1 MSAIVIFQLKIKR
14 RKAHIAILVENFN
27 IEIENIQRYEY
38 LVTYLMQ
45 PERVTKYTYHYNKAY
60 KNASRMFEVV
70 QKRKGAQPIE
80 YDIQNMTLHK
90 KQDLKNIPGLE
101 IKDNFIYRAQA
112 EQTQAEQTQAE
123 QTQAEQEQAK
133 EQTEKQ
139 IYEEIEKKEE
149 LQRAFERD
157 WNRLMAA
164 ANQDMERALA
174 KSKKVN

>member
-14 RKAHIAILVENFN
+14 RKAHIAILIENFN

-38 LVTYLMQ
+38 LVSYLMQ

-101 IKDNFIYRAQA
+101 IKDNFIYRTPVEQEQAQA
-112 EQTQAEQTQAE
+112 EQTQT
-123 QTQAEQEQAK
+123 K

-139 IYEEIEKKEE
+139 IYEEIQKKEE

>member
-112 EQTQAEQTQAE
+112 EQQQEQQQTQ
-123 QTQAEQEQAK
+123 TK

-157 WNRLMAA
+157 WNQLMAT

>member
-38 LVTYLMQ
+38 LVSYLMQ
-45 PERVTKYTYHYNKAY
+45 PERVTKYTYDYNKAY
-60 KNASRMFEVV
+60 KNANRMFDVV

-112 EQTQAEQTQAE
+112 EQAQVEQKK
-123 QTQAEQEQAK
+123 EQAK

-139 IYEEIEKKEE
+139 IYEEIQKKEE

-157 WNRLMAA
+157 WNRLIAA
-164 ANQDMERALA
+164 ANKDMERALA

>member
-38 LVTYLMQ
+38 LVSYLMQ
-45 PERVTKYTYHYNKAY
+45 PERVTKYTYDYNKAY
-60 KNASRMFEVV
+60 KNANRMFDVV

-112 EQTQAEQTQAE
+112 EQEQEQEQTQ
-123 QTQAEQEQAK
+123 TK

-139 IYEEIEKKEE
+139 IYEEIQKKEE

-157 WNRLMAA
+157 WNRLIAA
-164 ANQDMERALA
+164 ANKDMERALA

>member
-38 LVTYLMQ
+38 LVSYLMQ
-45 PERVTKYTYHYNKAY
+45 PERVTKYTYDYNKAY

-112 EQTQAEQTQAE
+112 EQAQAEQK
-123 QTQAEQEQAK
+123 QTQAQTK

-139 IYEEIEKKEE
+139 IYEEIQKKEE

-164 ANQDMERALA
+164 ANQDMERVLA

>member
-45 PERVTKYTYHYNKAY
+45 PERVTKYTYDYNKAY
-60 KNASRMFEVV
+60 KNANRMFEVV

-101 IKDNFIYRAQA
+101 IKDNFIYRTPA
-112 EQTQAEQTQAE
+112 EQAQVEQKQ
-123 QTQAEQEQAK
+123 EQEQTK

-139 IYEEIEKKEE
+139 IYEEIQKKEE

>member
-45 PERVTKYTYHYNKAY
+45 PERVTKYTYDYNKAY

-101 IKDNFIYRAQA
+101 IKDNFIYR
-112 EQTQAEQTQAE
+112 TPV
-123 QTQAEQEQAK
+123 EQEQEQ

-139 IYEEIEKKEE
+139 IYEEIQKKEE

-164 ANQDMERALA
+164 ANKDMERALA

>member
-38 LVTYLMQ
+38 LVSYLMQ

-112 EQTQAEQTQAE
+112 EQAQV
-123 QTQAEQEQAK
+123 EQAQTK

-139 IYEEIEKKEE
+139 IYEEIQKKEE

>member
-45 PERVTKYTYHYNKAY
+45 PERVTKYTYDYNKAY
-60 KNASRMFEVV
+60 KNANRMFEVV

-112 EQTQAEQTQAE
+112 EQTQAEQE

-164 ANQDMERALA
+164 ANEDMERALA

>member
-1 MSAIVIFQLKIKR
+1 MSAIVIFQFKIKR
-14 RKAHIAILVENFN
+14 RKAHIAILIENFN

-38 LVTYLMQ
+38 LVSYLMQ
-45 PERVTKYTYHYNKAY
+45 PERVTKYTYDYNKAY
-60 KNASRMFEVV
+60 KNANRMFDVV

-80 YDIQNMTLHK
+80 YEIQNMTLHK

-101 IKDNFIYRAQA
+101 IKDNFIYRTPA
-112 EQTQAEQTQAE
+112 EQKQQQAQEQTD
-123 QTQAEQEQAK
+123 
-133 EQTEKQ
+133 KQ
-139 IYEEIEKKEE
+139 IYEEIQKKEE

>member
-1 MSAIVIFQLKIKR
+1 MSAIVIFQFKIKR
-14 RKAHIAILVENFN
+14 RKAHIAILIENFN

-38 LVTYLMQ
+38 LVSYLMQ
-45 PERVTKYTYHYNKAY
+45 PERVTKYTYDYNKAY
-60 KNASRMFEVV
+60 KNANRMFDVV

-123 QTQAEQEQAK
+123 KEQEQEQAK

-139 IYEEIEKKEE
+139 IYEEIQKKEE

-164 ANQDMERALA
+164 ANEDMERALA

>member
-45 PERVTKYTYHYNKAY
+45 PERVTKYTYDYNKAY
-60 KNASRMFEVV
+60 KNANRMFEVV

-112 EQTQAEQTQAE
+112 EQA
-123 QTQAEQEQAK
+123 QAEQEQEQEQTK

>member
-45 PERVTKYTYHYNKAY
+45 PERVTKYTYDYNKAY
-60 KNASRMFEVV
+60 KNANRMFEVV

-112 EQTQAEQTQAE
+112 EQTQAEQE

>member
-38 LVTYLMQ
+38 LVSYLMQ
-45 PERVTKYTYHYNKAY
+45 PKRVTKYTYDYNKAY
-60 KNASRMFEVV
+60 KNANRMFDVV

-80 YDIQNMTLHK
+80 YEIQNMTLHK

-101 IKDNFIYRAQA
+101 IKDNFIYRAPAEQAQA
-112 EQTQAEQTQAE
+112 EQTQT
-123 QTQAEQEQAK
+123 K

-149 LQRAFERD
+149 LQRAFERE
-157 WNRLMAA
+157 WNRLMAT
-164 ANQDMERALA
+164 ANEDMERALA

>member
-112 EQTQAEQTQAE
+112 EQAPAEKE
-123 QTQAEQEQAK
+123 QEQEQAK

>member
-45 PERVTKYTYHYNKAY
+45 PERVTKYTYDYNKAY

-90 KQDLKNIPGLE
+90 KQDLKNITGLE

-112 EQTQAEQTQAE
+112 EQAQVEQKK
-123 QTQAEQEQAK
+123 EQAK

-139 IYEEIEKKEE
+139 IYEEIQKKEE

>member
-45 PERVTKYTYHYNKAY
+45 PERVTKYTYDYNKAY
-60 KNASRMFEVV
+60 KNANRMFEVV

-112 EQTQAEQTQAE
+112 EQTQAEQKQE
-123 QTQAEQEQAK
+123 QQQTQTK

-157 WNRLMAA
+157 WNQLMAT

>member
-38 LVTYLMQ
+38 LVSYLMQ
-45 PERVTKYTYHYNKAY
+45 PKRVTKYTYDYNKAY

-112 EQTQAEQTQAE
+112 EQAQEQT
-123 QTQAEQEQAK
+123 K

-139 IYEEIEKKEE
+139 IYEEIQKKEE

>member
-1 MSAIVIFQLKIKR
+1 MWQQIISD
-14 RKAHIAILVENFN
+14 
-27 IEIENIQRYEY
+27 QRA
-38 LVTYLMQ
+38 
-45 PERVTKYTYHYNKAY
+45 KNY
-60 KNASRMFEVV
+60 KLSLA
-70 QKRKGAQPIE
+70 
-80 YDIQNMTLHK
+80 
-90 KQDLKNIPGLE
+90 
-101 IKDNFIYRAQA
+101 
-112 EQTQAEQTQAE
+112 
-123 QTQAEQEQAK
+123 

>member
-45 PERVTKYTYHYNKAY
+45 PERVTKYTYDYNKAY

-101 IKDNFIYRAQA
+101 IKDNFIYRTPAEQ
-112 EQTQAEQTQAE
+112 EQTQAEQKQE
-123 QTQAEQEQAK
+123 QTK

-139 IYEEIEKKEE
+139 IYEEIQKKEE

-157 WNRLMAA
+157 WNRLIAA
-164 ANQDMERALA
+164 ANKDMERALA
-174 KSKKVN
+174 KSKKVKK

>member
-38 LVTYLMQ
+38 LVSYLMQ
-45 PERVTKYTYHYNKAY
+45 PERVTKYTYDYNKAY
-60 KNASRMFEVV
+60 KNANRMFDVV

-112 EQTQAEQTQAE
+112 EQTQAEQKQE
-123 QTQAEQEQAK
+123 QTQTK

-139 IYEEIEKKEE
+139 IYEEIQKKEE

-157 WNRLMAA
+157 WNRLIAA
-164 ANQDMERALA
+164 ANKDMERALA

>member
-1 MSAIVIFQLKIKR
+1 MSAIVIFQFKIKR
-14 RKAHIAILVENFN
+14 RKAHIAILIENFN

-38 LVTYLMQ
+38 LVSYLMQ
-45 PERVTKYTYHYNKAY
+45 PERVTKYTYDYNKAY
-60 KNASRMFEVV
+60 KNANRMFDVV

-80 YDIQNMTLHK
+80 YEIQNMTLHK

-101 IKDNFIYRAQA
+101 IKDNFIYRTPVEQ
-112 EQTQAEQTQAE
+112 EQTQAQI
-123 QTQAEQEQAK
+123 K

-139 IYEEIEKKEE
+139 IYEEIQKKEE

-164 ANQDMERALA
+164 ANEDMERALA
-174 KSKKVN
+174 KSKR

>member
-38 LVTYLMQ
+38 LVSYLMQ
-45 PERVTKYTYHYNKAY
+45 PKRVTKYTYHYNKAY

-112 EQTQAEQTQAE
+112 EQTQAEQEQKQE
-123 QTQAEQEQAK
+123 QTQAQTK

-157 WNRLMAA
+157 WNQLMAT

>member
-45 PERVTKYTYHYNKAY
+45 PERVTKYTYDYNKAY
-60 KNASRMFEVV
+60 KNANRMFDVV

-80 YDIQNMTLHK
+80 YEIQNMTLHK

-101 IKDNFIYRAQA
+101 IKDNFIYRTPA
-112 EQTQAEQTQAE
+112 EQKQQQAQEQTD
-123 QTQAEQEQAK
+123 
-133 EQTEKQ
+133 KQ
-139 IYEEIEKKEE
+139 IYEEIQKKEE

>member
-45 PERVTKYTYHYNKAY
+45 PERVTKYTYDYNKAY
-60 KNASRMFEVV
+60 KNANRMFEVV

-112 EQTQAEQTQAE
+112 EQEQEQTQA
-123 QTQAEQEQAK
+123 QTK

>member
-1 MSAIVIFQLKIKR
+1 MSAIVIFQFKIKR
-14 RKAHIAILVENFN
+14 RKAHIAILIENFN

-38 LVTYLMQ
+38 LVSYLMQ
-45 PERVTKYTYHYNKAY
+45 PERVTKYTYDYNKAY
-60 KNASRMFEVV
+60 KNANRMFDVV

-80 YDIQNMTLHK
+80 YEIQNMTLHK

-112 EQTQAEQTQAE
+112 EQAPTEQEQKQTQA
-123 QTQAEQEQAK
+123 QAK

-139 IYEEIEKKEE
+139 IYEEIQKKEE

-164 ANQDMERALA
+164 ANEDMERALA
-174 KSKKVN
+174 KSKKVKK

>member
-38 LVTYLMQ
+38 LVSYLMQ
-45 PERVTKYTYHYNKAY
+45 PKRVTKYTYDYNKAY
-60 KNASRMFEVV
+60 KNANRMFDVV

-80 YDIQNMTLHK
+80 YEIQNMTLHK

-101 IKDNFIYRAQA
+101 IKDNFIYRAPAEQAQA
-112 EQTQAEQTQAE
+112 EQTQT
-123 QTQAEQEQAK
+123 K

>member
-14 RKAHIAILVENFN
+14 RKAHIAILIENFN

-38 LVTYLMQ
+38 LVSYLMQ

-112 EQTQAEQTQAE
+112 EQEQAQAEQTQ
-123 QTQAEQEQAK
+123 TK

-139 IYEEIEKKEE
+139 IYEEIQKKEE

>member
-38 LVTYLMQ
+38 LVSYLMQ
-45 PERVTKYTYHYNKAY
+45 PKRVTKYTYDYNKAY

-101 IKDNFIYRAQA
+101 IKDNFIYRTPVEQAQV
-112 EQTQAEQTQAE
+112 EQKK
-123 QTQAEQEQAK
+123 EQAK

-139 IYEEIEKKEE
+139 IYEEIQKKEE

>member
-45 PERVTKYTYHYNKAY
+45 PERVTKYTYDYNKAY

-80 YDIQNMTLHK
+80 YEIQNMTLHK

-112 EQTQAEQTQAE
+112 EQTQAEQKQE
-123 QTQAEQEQAK
+123 QQQTQTK

-157 WNRLMAA
+157 WNRLMAT

>member
-14 RKAHIAILVENFN
+14 RKAHIAILIENFN

-38 LVTYLMQ
+38 LVSYLMQ
-45 PERVTKYTYHYNKAY
+45 PKRVTKYTYDYNKAY
-60 KNASRMFEVV
+60 KNANRMFEVV

-80 YDIQNMTLHK
+80 YEIQNMTLHK

-101 IKDNFIYRAQA
+101 IKDNFIYRTPVEQEQAQA
-112 EQTQAEQTQAE
+112 EQTQT
-123 QTQAEQEQAK
+123 K

-139 IYEEIEKKEE
+139 IYEEIQKKEE

>member
-45 PERVTKYTYHYNKAY
+45 PERVTKYTYDYNKAY
-60 KNASRMFEVV
+60 KNANRMFDVV

-80 YDIQNMTLHK
+80 YEIQNMTLHK

-101 IKDNFIYRAQA
+101 IKDNFIYRTPAEQ
-112 EQTQAEQTQAE
+112 EQTQA
-123 QTQAEQEQAK
+123 QAK

-139 IYEEIEKKEE
+139 IYEEIQKKEE

-174 KSKKVN
+174 KSKKVKK

>member
-45 PERVTKYTYHYNKAY
+45 PERVTKYTYDYNKAY
-60 KNASRMFEVV
+60 KNANRMFEVV

-123 QTQAEQEQAK
+123 QEQTQAQTK

-139 IYEEIEKKEE
+139 IYEEIQKKEE

>member
-38 LVTYLMQ
+38 LVSYLMQ
-45 PERVTKYTYHYNKAY
+45 PERVTKYTYDYNKAY
-60 KNASRMFEVV
+60 KNANRMFDVV

-112 EQTQAEQTQAE
+112 EQTQAEQKQQQAQE
-123 QTQAEQEQAK
+123 QTDK
-133 EQTEKQ
+133 
-139 IYEEIEKKEE
+139 
-149 LQRAFERD
+149 
-157 WNRLMAA
+157 
-164 ANQDMERALA
+164 
-174 KSKKVN
+174 

>member
-45 PERVTKYTYHYNKAY
+45 PERVTKYTYDYNKAY
-60 KNASRMFEVV
+60 KNANRMFEVV

-123 QTQAEQEQAK
+123 QEQTQAQTK

>member
-45 PERVTKYTYHYNKAY
+45 PERVTKYTYDYNKAY
-60 KNASRMFEVV
+60 KNANRMFEVV

-112 EQTQAEQTQAE
+112 EQTQAEQ
-123 QTQAEQEQAK
+123 EQEQQQTQTK

>member
-45 PERVTKYTYHYNKAY
+45 PERVTKYTYDYNKAY
-60 KNASRMFEVV
+60 KNANRMFEVV

-112 EQTQAEQTQAE
+112 EQTQAEQE
-123 QTQAEQEQAK
+123 QTQAQTK

-139 IYEEIEKKEE
+139 IYEEIQKKEE

>member
-14 RKAHIAILVENFN
+14 RKAHIAILIENFN

-38 LVTYLMQ
+38 LVSYLMQ
-45 PERVTKYTYHYNKAY
+45 PERVTKYTYDYNKAY

-101 IKDNFIYRAQA
+101 IKDNFIYRTPVEQEQAQA
-112 EQTQAEQTQAE
+112 EQTQT
-123 QTQAEQEQAK
+123 K

-139 IYEEIEKKEE
+139 IYEEIQKKEE

>member
-45 PERVTKYTYHYNKAY
+45 PERVTKYTYDYNKAY
-60 KNASRMFEVV
+60 KNANRMFDVV

-80 YDIQNMTLHK
+80 YEIQNMTLHK

-123 QTQAEQEQAK
+123 QKQEQTQTK

-139 IYEEIEKKEE
+139 IYEEIQKKEE

-157 WNRLMAA
+157 WNRLIAA
-164 ANQDMERALA
+164 ANKDMERALA

>member
-14 RKAHIAILVENFN
+14 RKAHIAILIENFN

-38 LVTYLMQ
+38 LVSYLMQ
-45 PERVTKYTYHYNKAY
+45 PERVTKYTYDYNKAY
-60 KNASRMFEVV
+60 KNANRMFDVV

-80 YDIQNMTLHK
+80 YEIQNMTLHK

-101 IKDNFIYRAQA
+101 IKDNFIYR
-112 EQTQAEQTQAE
+112 TP
-123 QTQAEQEQAK
+123 AEQEQAQAQSK

-139 IYEEIEKKEE
+139 IYEEIQKKEE

-164 ANQDMERALA
+164 ANEDMERALA
-174 KSKKVN
+174 KSKKVKK